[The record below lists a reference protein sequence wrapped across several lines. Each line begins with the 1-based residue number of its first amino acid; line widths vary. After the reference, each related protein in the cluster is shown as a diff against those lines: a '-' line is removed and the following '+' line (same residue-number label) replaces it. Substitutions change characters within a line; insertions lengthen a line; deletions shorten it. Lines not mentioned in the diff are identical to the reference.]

1 MALMT
6 GEQYVESMRKL
17 NLQVYMFGEKIENPV
32 DDPILRP
39 SLNSVKMTYDLA
51 QMPEYEDLMTS
62 TSNLTG
68 EKINRFTNIHMNA
81 QDLVKK
87 VKMQR
92 LCGQK
97 TAACFQRC
105 VGMDAFNAVYSTS
118 YEIDEKYGTHYFE
131 NFKKFLQYTQEK
143 DLTVDGAM
151 TDPKGDR
158 SLAPH
163 AQKDPDLFLHVV
175 ERRPD
180 GIVVR
185 GAKAHQ
191 TGFVNSHEVIVM
203 PTQSMGP
210 EDRDY
215 AVSFACPTDAEGIFM
230 IVGRQSCD
238 TRKLEGSDID
248 VGNSRFGG
256 MEALVIFD
264 NVFIPNDR
272 IFLDGETEFAGV
284 LVERF
289 AGYHRQ
295 SYGGCKVGVCDVLI
309 GAAAA
314 AADYNGAARA
324 SHVKDKLIEMT
335 HLNETLYCCG
345 IACSAEGAQTK
356 SGNYLIDLLL
366 ANVCKQ
372 NVTRFPYEIARLAE
386 DIAGGLMVTA
396 PSEKDL
402 RDPKLGRYI
411 DKYFRGVNDVPTEDR
426 MRMMRLVENLTLGS
440 AAVGYRTESMH
451 GAGSPQAQRIMI
463 ARQGNIGMKK
473 KLAKDIAG
481 IKES

>member
-6 GEQYVESMRKL
+6 GEEYLESMRKL
-17 NLQVYMFGEKIENPV
+17 NMQIYMFGEKIENFV
-32 DDPILRP
+32 DNPILRP
-39 SLNSVKMTYDLA
+39 SLNSVKATYDLA
-51 QMPEYEDLMTS
+51 QMPEYEDLMTT
-62 TSNLTG
+62 TSSLTG
-68 EKINRFTNIHMNA
+68 KKINRFTHLH
-81 QDLVKK
+81 QSTDDLIKK

-105 VGMDAFNAVYSTS
+105 VGMDAFNATFSTT
-118 YEIDEKYGTHYFE
+118 YEIDEQYGTHYHD
-131 NFKKFLQYTQEK
+131 NFKKFVEYVQDN

-163 AQKDPDLFLHVV
+163 AQADPDLYLHVV

-191 TGFVNSHEVIVM
+191 TGFSNSHEVIVM
-203 PTQSMGP
+203 PTIAMGP
-210 EDRDY
+210 DDKDY
-215 AVSFACPTDAEGIFM
+215 AVAFACPTDAEGIFL

-238 TRKLEGSDID
+238 TRKLEGSQID
-248 VGNSRFGG
+248 VGNSEFGG
-256 MEALVIFD
+256 TEALVIFD

-272 IFLDGETEFAGV
+272 IFLNGEYEYAGL

-295 SYGGCKVGVCDVLI
+295 SYGGCKVGVGDVLI
-309 GAAAA
+309 GAAAV
-314 AADYNGAARA
+314 AADYNGAQKA

-345 IACSAEGAQTK
+345 IACSAEGKATK
-356 SGNYLIDLLL
+356 AGNYLIDLLL

-402 RDPKLGRYI
+402 RDPKLGAYI
-411 DKYFRGVNDVPTEDR
+411 EKYLKGVDKVSTEN
-426 MRMMRLVENLTLGS
+426 RLRILRLIENLTLGT

-463 ARQGNIGMKK
+463 QRQGNISMKK
-473 KLAKDIAG
+473 KLAKAIAK
-481 IKES
+481 IKD

>member
-32 DDPILRP
+32 DHPILRP

-51 QMPEYEDLMTS
+51 QIPEHEELMTV
-62 TSNLTG
+62 TLPDG
-68 EKINRFTNIHMNA
+68 RKINRFNNIHMSTD
-81 QDLVKK
+81 DLRNK

-105 VGMDAFNAVYSTS
+105 VGMDAFNAQYSTT
-118 YEIDEKYGTHYFE
+118 YDIDQKYGTSYHE
-131 NFKKFLQYTQEK
+131 NFKKYLHYIQET
-143 DLTVDGAM
+143 DFTVDGAM

-163 AQKDPDLFLHVV
+163 AQADPDLYLRVV
-175 ERRPD
+175 ERRDD
-180 GIVVR
+180 GVVVC

-191 TGFVNSHEVIVM
+191 TGIINSQEVIVM
-203 PTQSMGP
+203 PTIAMGP
-210 EDRDY
+210 DDKDY
-215 AVSFACPTDAEGIFM
+215 AISFAVPTDAEGIFM
-230 IVGRQSCD
+230 IIGRQSCD
-238 TRKLEGSDID
+238 TRKLEGSQID
-248 VGNSRFGG
+248 VGNSEFGG
-256 MEALVIFD
+256 VEALTVFD
-264 NVFIPNDR
+264 HVFVPNDR
-272 IFLDGETEFAGV
+272 IFLNGETEFAGV

-295 SYGGCKVGVCDVLI
+295 SYGGCKVGVGDVLI
-309 GAAAA
+309 GAAAV
-314 AADYNGAARA
+314 AADYNGAAKA

-345 IACSAEGAQTK
+345 IACSAEGQPTE

-402 RDPKLGRYI
+402 KDPKIGPVI
-411 DKYFRGVNDVPTEDR
+411 EKYLKGVSTVSTEN
-426 MRMMRLVENLTLGS
+426 RLRILRLIENLTLGT

-463 ARQGNIGMKK
+463 ARQGNLAKKK
-473 KLAKDIAG
+473 KLAKAIAR
-481 IKES
+481 IEE

>member
-1 MALMT
+1 MPLMT
-6 GEQYVESMRKL
+6 GEEYVESMRRL

-39 SLNSVKMTYDLA
+39 SLNSVKATYDLA
-51 QMPEYEDLMTS
+51 GIPEYGELMTTIS
-62 TSNLTG
+62 PETG
-68 EKINRFTNIHMNA
+68 KKINRFTHIH
-81 QDLVKK
+81 QSTDDLIRK

-97 TAACFQRC
+97 TASCFQRC
-105 VGMDAFNAVYSTS
+105 VGMDAFNAVYSTA
-118 YEIDEKYGTHYFE
+118 YEVDKKHGTRYYE
-131 NFKKFLQYTQEK
+131 NLLRFLNYVQEN

-158 SLAPH
+158 SLPPH
-163 AQKDPDLFLHVV
+163 AQADPDLYLRVV
-175 ERRPD
+175 ERRAD

-191 TGFVNSHEVIVM
+191 TGIVNSHEVIVM
-203 PTQSMGP
+203 PTTAMG
-210 EDRDY
+210 EDDKDY
-215 AVSFACPTDAEGIFM
+215 AVAFAVPTDAKGIFI

-238 TRKLEGSDID
+238 TRKQEGSQMD
-248 VGNSRFGG
+248 VGNSEYGG
-256 MEALVIFD
+256 MEALVIFED
-264 NVFIPNDR
+264 VFVPNER
-272 IFLDGETEFAGV
+272 IFMNGEYEFAGV

-295 SYGGCKVGVCDVLI
+295 SYGGCKAGVGDVLI
-309 GAAAA
+309 GAAAV
-314 AADYNGAARA
+314 AADYNGAQKA

-335 HLNETLYCCG
+335 HLNETLYGCG
-345 IACSAEGAQTK
+345 IACSAEGAPTE

-402 RDPKLGRYI
+402 KDPFLGKYV
-411 DKYFRGVNDVPTEDR
+411 DKYFRGVNAVSTENR
-426 MRMMRLVENLTLGS
+426 FRIMRLIENLTLGA
-440 AAVGYRTESMH
+440 AAVGYRTESLH

-473 KLAKDIAG
+473 DLAKVIAK
-481 IKES
+481 IKE